1 MLEACVLWPRKGSF
15 ALFRASNSTV
25 SVLNALIASHG
36 LITTE
41 DADAFLRT
49 HGRHSPRTRDRALA
63 ALCASGELVRVQRG
77 LYARKRPE
85 LGGPDPYLLA
95 SRLACD
101 AVLGLRT
108 ALEVRGV
115 VVPNTARCIYF
126 TRLAGTSRNPVWCGT
141 RMQRI
146 SHPVALVR
154 TRREFEETE
163 MVDGHDGGQMRVAT
177 TERAFVDVLDR
188 PRLTGDWPMVLQV
201 LDAIAALDL
210 DRVIHYVTC
219 LDNATTAAKVGW
231 FLERHPERFGL
242 TPAVLCRLERMRP
255 RGPHYLS
262 RSQRVSGRYVA
273 RWNLVVP
280 PTL

>member
-1 MLEACVLWPRKGSF
+1 VF
-15 ALFRASNSTV
+15 T
-25 SVLNALIASHG
+25 LNALIATRG

-41 DADAFLRT
+41 DAEAFWRT
-49 HGRHSPRTRDRALA
+49 RGTYPARTRDRALA
-63 ALCASGELVRVQRG
+63 ALCASGELVSVRRG
-77 LYARKRPE
+77 LYARAGSGRM
-85 LGGPDPYLLA
+85 GSPDPYLWASHLA
-95 SRLACD
+95 PD

-126 TRLAGTSRNPVWCGT
+126 TRLASTGRGPTWCGT
-141 RMQRI
+141 MMQPI

-154 TRREFEETE
+154 VKNEFVETE
-163 MVDGHDGGQMRVAT
+163 LVDGNGCSPIRVAT
-177 TERAFVDVLDR
+177 VERAFVDVLDR
-188 PRLTGDWPMVLQV
+188 PRLTGDWPDLI
-201 LDAIAALDL
+201 LLLGAIAALEL
-210 DRVIHYVTC
+210 DRVIQYLAY

-231 FLERHPERFGL
+231 FLERHQEQFGV
-242 TPAVLCRLERMRP
+242 TPDVLCRLERMRP

-262 RSQRVSGRYVA
+262 RTHRVSGRYVS